1 MEHCTSKGVILSL
14 GHCSNTV
21 QTNMSANQFTQN
33 FTLCPHIRTQLELKC
48 IELLASKTDLPAK
61 ELPKEEDDHD
71 DNDDDEASTN
81 DFGG

>member
-1 MEHCTSKGVILSL
+1 M
-14 GHCSNTV
+14 GHCNNTV
-21 QTNMSANQFTQN
+21 HYKHETGEHQYTQN

-61 ELPKEEDDHD
+61 ELPKEEDDHND
-71 DNDDDEASTN
+71 DNDDDDEASTN